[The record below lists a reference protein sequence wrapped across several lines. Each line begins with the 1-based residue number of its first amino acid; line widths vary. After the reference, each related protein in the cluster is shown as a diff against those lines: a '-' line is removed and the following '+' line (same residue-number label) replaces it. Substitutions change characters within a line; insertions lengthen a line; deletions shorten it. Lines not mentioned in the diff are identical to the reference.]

1 MKEGHAGSSR
11 LALQMQRR
19 ELRLRHTEQR
29 MKRQE
34 LQLRQHEKRVMSQL
48 RRAKQSEHG
57 FRELES
63 SSKAVSAAELET
75 SSDLGKRLLSKGY
88 RPPDEKIN
96 LGMALVWAAARN
108 HEEEVKLL
116 IQQGV
121 ELNFVERVGKTRYT
135 ALHCAA
141 SHGFCGI
148 ISILASAGANL
159 EEKNQFGATALLD
172 AASHGHLE
180 AIRLLI
186 QLGASP
192 TWQNINGNGLLHL
205 AAYRG
210 HPEVALLLCSRDD
223 IDIDINGANK
233 YRQTPAYISCMH
245 GNLDVL
251 KALVSYHA
259 DIAAR
264 DSSNRTPLH
273 GAARKGQAEIMEY
286 LLQQGANP
294 MAVDLEGVT
303 PLHEAVRIGKKAPV
317 QILLQYNVDV
327 DIKNTRNERHS
338 PLMAAAMGGCTEVMR
353 LMIEHGAD
361 RQATDAD
368 GDTLLHLAALNNQSE
383 TIRFLMENEAEIDS
397 INNKQETPLILATQ
411 ERCMDVVHLLVG
423 YKASLHAQ
431 DIDGATSLHWAVRN
445 QDKLLVRYLV
455 KQGADIEVEDS
466 DGMTALS
473 KATCQGNK
481 DIVSFLLD
489 RGANIAAKDSI
500 GRTALHLAAQE
511 GLDALVEILLDKGAD
526 STDET
531 ATGKRP
537 DQLALDND
545 HDNLATL
552 LANRISVGKK
562 GLEQSKALVVANLVA
577 TAANGTNAQLARM
590 LDEDPAM
597 IDSLDLN
604 GRSAISAAA
613 ENGHCATVELL
624 QKRGSLIDATD
635 GNGETALWWAAR
647 NGHIHVVERLLE
659 LNASTD
665 IGDADKLTPLCAA
678 AQKGHGMVVS
688 ALLRSGGNVNA
699 ATTYGKTPLMLAT
712 IAGNLQMVQLLIDNG
727 AEVRYSHRRTTALS
741 LAERAEHQEIIELL
755 RLHHTTDEEAD
766 AQSKNAEP
774 KLSAA
779 LAEAVEKGQVA
790 EIVRL
795 VKAGADPNGTSC
807 KARPLILASKEGH
820 TKAVEVLIDCNA
832 KVDLADER
840 DETAVSWS
848 ASSGYIDIVKI
859 LHKHGANID
868 HLDEGNRPAI
878 WHAAWEGQEKA
889 VRLLID
895 LGAKKDIPDVVSRT
909 PLWVASERGHMGVV
923 EALLKHGSNIE
934 CADRS
939 RRTPLLLAVQA
950 DNRSLCDLF
959 LEKGACMSI
968 DLRTGRSP
976 LSWAA
981 TRGHESIVE
990 LLIEHEADLNHVN
1003 IEGRTPLMLAAMKC
1017 RAMVV
1022 KILIEMGADVDLKDI
1037 YKRTAMSHAKE
1048 LGHEPVVKL
1057 LSQVGTLRVKNERAL
1072 RRIGHDNVSK
1082 RMQYEYAQLPEGF
1095 IRVLEL
1101 RPGKPGDA
1109 ISIELHD
1116 VDVLRGPGL
1125 SFEALSYEWK
1135 GKVGTVPIQC
1145 HQDRLLITPNCKAAV
1160 ERLRHEDKSR
1170 MLWVDSI
1177 CIDQEDVEEC
1187 STQVKLMTNIYRAA
1201 KTVVMWLGEEE
1212 QNSQLAF
1219 DCISILA
1226 RAYEESEKSEGGLKK
1241 ELLQEATN
1249 AIQSKEL
1256 VVQGW
1261 AELSRRSCFQR
1272 VWIFQEIILAGSRG
1286 LVMCGSLSS
1295 PWDAFNAAL
1304 QGYIAWTG
1312 DVTNFIHILQL
1323 NIKEF
1328 KACDHLGTEAA
1339 IMAMS
1344 MLDCSDA
1351 RDKVFATLGIVE
1363 PGTATEADYTK
1374 SVQEVFLEANSCI
1387 IFADGTALW
1396 RNTQQTKTDKQVY
1409 DQEGIEGLP
1418 SWAYDFTRP
1427 IEGFAVPWKD
1437 SKDFTDLMVGS
1448 PSIIETILRVNGCIL
1463 DTIVLTVAVAKDQET
1478 FETLKPIVQAMAKLH
1493 RGIYDLYPSVSNS
1506 QSPRETNGDALLAA
1520 IFEGDISPETKL
1532 YFGSYLA
1539 WNISQ
1544 DGDILGDGISRSP
1557 PPYIKTRAAAWNARS
1572 QESNTSDLDVR
1583 RSMERKHRYDWNLI
1597 YTEQGYIGLSYGSR
1611 PCENTV
1617 VTLVGESN
1625 HLIMLKKHKQ
1635 GPDEWYENAG
1645 AIFLYGWNEQTIKTN
1660 ELKDIDENAKVVR
1673 LEIR

>member
-48 RRAKQSEHG
+48 RRAKRSEHEFG
-57 FRELES
+57 DLES
-63 SSKAVSAAELET
+63 SSEPVSASAAELET
-75 SSDLGKRLLSKGY
+75 SSDLGKRLISKGKGY
-88 RPPDEKIN
+88 
-96 LGMALVWAAARN
+96 
-108 HEEEVKLL
+108 EEEVKLL

-121 ELNFVERVGKTRYT
+121 DVNFVKRVGKTRYYT

-141 SHGFCGI
+141 SRGFCGI
-148 ISILASAGANL
+148 ISILAGAGANL
-159 EEKNQFGATALLD
+159 EEKDELGTTALLD
-172 AASHGHLE
+172 AAGNGHLE
-180 AIRLLI
+180 AIHLLI

-192 TWQNINGNGLLHL
+192 TWQDINGFGLLHL
-205 AAYRG
+205 AAYHG

-223 IDIDINGANK
+223 IDIDINGVNK
-233 YRQTPAYISCMH
+233 YRQTPAYISCMR

-273 GAARKGQAEIMEY
+273 GAACNGQVEIMEY
-286 LLQQGANP
+286 LLQQGADP

-303 PLHEAVRIGKKAPV
+303 PLHEAVRAGKEASV
-317 QILLQYNVDV
+317 QILLRYNVDV
-327 DIKNTRNERHS
+327 NMKTARFERHS
-338 PLMAAAMGGCTEVMR
+338 PLMEAAMNGRTEVMR
-353 LMIEHGAD
+353 LLIENGAD
-361 RQATDAD
+361 RRAVNSF
-368 GDTLLHLAALNNQSE
+368 GNNLIHLATLNNHSE
-383 TIRFLMENEAEIDS
+383 TIRFFMENEAEIES
-397 INNKQETPLILATQ
+397 INNNQQTPLIVAT
-411 ERCMDVVHLLVG
+411 RGGWMDAVHLLVG

-431 DIDGATSLHWAVRN
+431 DIDGATSLHWAVRT

-489 RGANIAAKDSI
+489 RGANIAAKDRH

-531 ATGKRP
+531 ATGKRA
-537 DQLALDND
+537 DQLALNNG
-545 HDNLATL
+545 HDSLATM
-552 LANRISVGKK
+552 LANRISVSKK

-577 TAANGTNAQLARM
+577 TAANGTNAQLERI
-590 LDEDPAM
+590 LDEDPAL

-604 GRSAISAAA
+604 GRSAISTAA

-624 QKRGSLIDATD
+624 HKRGSLIDVTD

-688 ALLRSGGNVNA
+688 VLLRSGGNVNA

-755 RLHHTTDEEAD
+755 RLHHAMEEEAD
-766 AQSKNAEP
+766 AQSKNAET

-779 LAEAVEKGQVA
+779 LAEAAEQGQMA

-807 KARPLILASKEGH
+807 EARPLILASKEGH

-832 KVDLADER
+832 KVDLVGER
-840 DETAVSWS
+840 DETAVTCS
-848 ASSGYIDIVKI
+848 ASSGYVDIVKI

-868 HLDEGNRPAI
+868 HLDEENRPAI

-923 EALLKHGSNIE
+923 EALLEHGSNIE

-939 RRTPLLLAVQA
+939 GRTPLLLAVQA

-968 DLRTGRSP
+968 DLRTGGSP

-981 TRGHESIVE
+981 LRGHESIAE
-990 LLIEHEADLNHVN
+990 LLIEHEADLNHVDIN
-1003 IEGRTPLMLAAMKC
+1003 RTTPLMLAAMEC
-1017 RAMVV
+1017 HAMVV
-1022 KILIEMGADVDLKDI
+1022 KILIEMGADVDFKDV
-1037 YKRTAMSHAKE
+1037 YERTAMSYAKE
-1048 LGHEPVVKL
+1048 LRHEPVVKL
-1057 LSQVGTLRVKNERAL
+1057 LSQAGKLRAKNERAL
-1072 RRIGHDNVSK
+1072 RKIGHDNASK
-1082 RMQYEYAQLPEGF
+1082 RMQYEYAPLPEGF

-1101 RPGKPGDA
+1101 RPGKIGDV
-1109 ISIELHD
+1109 ISIELHH
-1116 VDVLRGPGL
+1116 VDILNGLGL
-1125 SFEALSYEWK
+1125 SFDALSYEWK
-1135 GKVGTVPIQC
+1135 GKVGT
-1145 HQDRLLITPNCKAAV
+1145 
-1160 ERLRHEDKSR
+1160 
-1170 MLWVDSI
+1170 
-1177 CIDQEDVEEC
+1177 
-1187 STQVKLMTNIYRAA
+1187 
-1201 KTVVMWLGEEE
+1201 
-1212 QNSQLAF
+1212 
-1219 DCISILA
+1219 
-1226 RAYEESEKSEGGLKK
+1226 SEKSESHLKK
-1241 ELLQEATN
+1241 KLILQAAN

-1256 VVQGW
+1256 VVEGW
-1261 AELSRRSCFQR
+1261 AELSRRSYFQR

-1295 PWDAFNAAL
+1295 PWNVFNAAL
-1304 QGYIAWTG
+1304 QGYIAWNG
-1312 DVTNFIHILQL
+1312 DFIDFIHTLQL
-1323 NIKEF
+1323 NTKSF
-1328 KACDHLGTEAA
+1328 NDKGHLLVYDA
-1339 IMAMS
+1339 IFAMS
-1344 MLDCSDA
+1344 TLDCSDA

-1363 PGTATEADYTK
+1363 PGTALEADYTK
-1374 SVQEVFLEANSCI
+1374 SVREVFLEANRHVLSLNSL
-1387 IFADGTALW
+1387 DLW
-1396 RNTQQTKTDKQVY
+1396 INSQERTSDRQLY
-1409 DQEGIEGLP
+1409 DQEAIEGLP

-1427 IEGFAVPWKD
+1427 IKGFAVPWKD
-1437 SKDFTDLMVGS
+1437 TKDFTDLMVGS
-1448 PSIIETILRVNGCIL
+1448 PSIIETILHVNGCVL
-1463 DTIVLTVAVAKDQET
+1463 DKIVLTVAITQDQET
-1478 FETLKPIVQAMAKLH
+1478 FENLKHVVQAMAKLH
-1493 RGIYDLYPSVSNS
+1493 RGIYDLYPSVGRPDLNVANAEGEN
-1506 QSPRETNGDALLAA
+1506 QSPKETNGDALLAA
-1520 IFEGDISPETKL
+1520 IFEGGISPKDKL

-1539 WNISQ
+1539 WKILK
-1544 DGDILGDGISRSP
+1544 DGDIPGDGISKSP
-1557 PPYIKTRAAAWNARS
+1557 PPYLKTRVASWNAKS
-1572 QESNTSDLDVR
+1572 QESIAFNLDVC
-1583 RSMERKHRYDWNLI
+1583 RSMERKHRYDWNLS
-1597 YTEQGYIGLSYGSR
+1597 YTGKGYIGLSEGPA

-1617 VTLVGESN
+1617 VALIGDSR

-1635 GPDEWYENAG
+1635 GPDEWYEKAG

-1660 ELKDIDENAKVVR
+1660 ELKDIDENAEVVR